1 MTHNLAQCL
10 HIVRKAAMAGA
21 RALFLPEASDYIAS
35 TSSETVSLAKPTT
48 ASPFVLGLQN
58 AAKENRLPI
67 NVGIHEPA
75 QNGQKVKNTLVWIDE
90 EGKVTQRYQKI
101 HLFDVDI
108 EGGPVLRESNSVEK
122 GERILPPF
130 ETGVGR
136 VGMTICFDVC
146 EALSCLTG
154 PTLSQYREQRYRIC
168 GELLRFPEISL
179 ALARQKAQIIT
190 YPSAFTVPTGKAH
203 WSTLLRARAIESQSY
218 VVAAAQVGAHNEKRR
233 SYGHSMIVSP
243 WGDVV
248 VELGGE
254 IKEEPEIAVADI
266 DLGMAERIKKEM
278 PLLRRTDIY
287 PEV

>member
-1 MTHNLAQCL
+1 MAYNLAQCL
-10 HIVRKAAMAGA
+10 PIVRKAAMAGA

-35 TSSETVSLAKPTT
+35 TSSETVSLAKSTA

-67 NVGIHEPA
+67 NVGVHEPA
-75 QNGQKVKNTLVWIDE
+75 QNGQKVKNTVIWINE
-90 EGKVTQRYQKI
+90 EGKITQRYQKI

-136 VGMTICFDVC
+136 VGMTICFD
-146 EALSCLTG
+146 
-154 PTLSQYREQRYRIC
+154 
-168 GELLRFPEISL
+168 LRFPEISL
-179 ALARQKAQIIT
+179 ALARQKVQIIT

-248 VELGGE
+248 VELGE
-254 IKEEPEIAVADI
+254 ELTEEPEMAVANI